1 LEIVSMVK
9 FRVVALSLV
18 AVLLQFS
25 LPAFADTAKVIDDRV
40 DAALARFVKDV
51 DGGQKFLDSAA
62 GVLVF
67 PKVVKAGFIIAGE
80 GGEGALRVGGKTVQY
95 YNTLAGSFG
104 LQAGATSKSVYLL
117 FMTQK
122 ALSQFRDSSGWE
134 AGVDG
139 SVTLV
144 DAGAAGS
151 VDTTGAKDAILG
163 FVLTNAG
170 LMADI
175 SLSGSKYNKIEPD
188 KE

>member
-1 LEIVSMVK
+1 MGKLRLLV
-9 FRVVALSLV
+9 LV
-18 AVLLQFS
+18 AAVFAFLA
-25 LPAFADTAKVIDDRV
+25 PAASADTAKAIDQNV
-40 DAALARFVKDV
+40 DMALARFAKDV

-67 PKVVKAGFIIAGE
+67 PKVIKAGFIIAGE

-95 YNTLAGSFG
+95 YSTLAGSFG
-104 LQAGATSKSVYLL
+104 LQVGAQSKSIYLL
-117 FMTQK
+117 FMTQDVLTK
-122 ALSQFRDSSGWE
+122 FRESSGWE

-151 VDTTGAKDAILG
+151 VDTSGAKDAILG

-175 SLSGSKYNKIEPD
+175 SLSGSKYNKIEPPA
-188 KE
+188 E